1 MSSSSSAAALSQ
13 SSLFSEEEGDEI
25 DDGGGNDGGGAPETP
40 NSIDPEW
47 LRRQHFYAAARHRE
61 RVLSDEEN
69 EYGITN
75 ARTRTNRRARRDAF
89 GNVMDDFDDDFD
101 DETVLSVIFAWGG
114 QKDFERFYRREC
126 TASKAT

>member
-1 MSSSSSAAALSQ
+1 MEKKKKNCCSRGRFSFFFFFCCCLSQ

-47 LRRQHFYAAARHRE
+47 LRRQHFHALRASS
-61 RVLSDEEN
+61 LSDEEN

-75 ARTRTNRRARRDAF
+75 ARTRTVGAQDEMVLVTLSTISKTISTTRRR
-89 GNVMDDFDDDFD
+89 
-101 DETVLSVIFAWGG
+101 
-114 QKDFERFYRREC
+114 
-126 TASKAT
+126 